1 MPLKGTAGVT
11 DHEKAIWRRDFI
23 NYRLLA
29 PEAIIEI
36 TWLSV
41 KVLESGQI
49 GHKFPG
55 PHCPRCVTFVLLVT
69 ISVSQLLHMG
79 DGDTTISQSESWQ
92 RWNKSTH
99 GKTFSPVHSKHS
111 AHNSCYEKVNQGCDS
126 GPLDVTGAHTT
137 GPSHL
142 LLCSHSKLTIPERP
156 PITLTSF
163 STSDCFHHH

>member
-79 DGDTTISQSESWQ
+79 NGDTTISQS
-92 RWNKSTH
+92 H
-99 GKTFSPVHSKHS
+99 GNDEISPHTEKHL
-111 AHNSCYEKVNQGCDS
+111 APYIANTQ
-126 GPLDVTGAHTT
+126 HTT
-137 GPSHL
+137 AVMR
-142 LLCSHSKLTIPERP
+142 K
-156 PITLTSF
+156 
-163 STSDCFHHH
+163 